1 MAGNRTN
8 FDQAMGKGHSAAWD
22 QTWDRAIAYYRA
34 ALTEFP
40 DDPAALTALGL
51 VLFQIDR
58 LDDALATYQRAAM
71 LTPGDPVAPEKCGEI
86 FERQGRLNEAIQT
99 YSAVADLH
107 LRRRDVA
114 KAIDL
119 WSRIVKLAP
128 DNLNIRMML
137 VRALENENQPQR
149 AALEYVD
156 LARALQSARELDKA
170 EQVLIRAGQLDP
182 NSPEVRVAYER
193 LRRKQPIVPINRQTR
208 SKTGMLPTLD
218 EEPAVEVVPVVEH
231 HGPQASPMDTAK
243 EVALGGLAEILFEE
257 DTDTSKANT
266 SLSVGALMR
275 GFGSGRDSE
284 GRRAQVAMYLGQAIN
299 SQSSGNTEAALSNY
313 SAALDK
319 GFDHPLIRFM
329 IGALSLEQ
337 NSPTEA
343 LEHLPEAIAREDIK
357 LGALYGLAEAHRL
370 SGNARESFA
379 YFLEAVKVLDMSL
392 VTPDRQ
398 DRLVEAY
405 ETLAES
411 LSRASEADVNRIIPG
426 LRGFLTGDNWESH
439 ARQARQQLDGA
450 NDDNVVA
457 LADQVAVPEAD
468 QVMEAMRRIDDF
480 IRRKLYATAMEEAL
494 FALDD
499 APTYL
504 PIHIRMAEILVAE
517 NKSEVAATKYKVIA
531 NTYKIR
537 GEAGRAARLL
547 QNALRLNPVDIDARR
562 ELIVMLTAQGLTEEA
577 LNQHMEL
584 ASTYYD
590 LADLETARETYEDA
604 LKIANQ
610 AGARQWSA
618 ELLHKLGDI
627 QMQRLAWRDAL
638 KIYDQIKALAP
649 EDDRARI
656 ALIDLHFRL
665 GNQPKAISELDAY
678 LKIMISQRNLSA
690 PTVVLEELLN
700 TYSDDAALVARVARL
715 YQDQGRTD
723 DAIMRLDQ
731 LGDIQ
736 LQAGQNDQARE
747 TIRQILALRPV
758 DPGPYEQLLSQI

>member
-1 MAGNRTN
+1 MAGNRAN
-8 FDQAMGKGHSAAWD
+8 FDQAMSKGHSAAWD
-22 QTWDRAIAYYRA
+22 QLWDRAIAYYRA

-40 DDPAALTALGL
+40 DEPTALSALGL
-51 VLFQIDR
+51 VLFQTDR
-58 LDDALATYQRAAM
+58 LDDALNIYQRAAM

-86 FERQGRLNEAIQT
+86 FERQGRLNEAVQT

-107 LRRRDVA
+107 LRRRDVQ

-119 WSRIVKLAP
+119 WTRIVKLAP

-156 LARALQSARELDKA
+156 LARTLQSAREPEKA
-170 EQVLIRAGQLDP
+170 EQVLMRAGQLDP
-182 NSPEVRVAYER
+182 SSAEVRVAYER
-193 LRRKQPIVPINRQTR
+193 LRRKQPILPINRQAKP
-208 SKTGMLPTLD
+208 KTGMLPPLE
-218 EEPAVEVVPVVEH
+218 EEPPVETAPAAEH
-231 HGPQASPMDTAK
+231 HGPQASPMDAAK
-243 EVALGGLAEILFEE
+243 DVAMGGLAEMLFEE
-257 DTDTSKANT
+257 DTDTSKANA

-299 SQSSGNTEAALSNY
+299 SQSSGNSDAALGNY
-313 SAALDK
+313 NAALDK

-337 NSPTEA
+337 NRAEEA
-343 LEHLPEAIAREDIK
+343 LEHFPQAIVREDIK

-370 SGNARESFA
+370 NGDTREAFT
-379 YFLEAVKVLDMSL
+379 YFLEALKTLDMSL
-392 VTPDRQ
+392 IAPDRQ

-411 LSRASEADVNRIIPG
+411 LTRASESDLNRIIPG
-426 LRGFLTGDNWESH
+426 LRGFLTGDNWENH
-439 ARQARQQLDGA
+439 ARQTRQQLDGA
-450 NDDNVVA
+450 NDETVVA

-517 NKSEVAATKYKVIA
+517 NKPEVASTKYKVIA

-562 ELIVMLTAQGLTEEA
+562 ELIAMLTAQGHTDDA
-577 LNQHMEL
+577 LKQYMEL

-590 LADLETARETYEDA
+590 LADLETARETYEEA
-604 LKIANQ
+604 LKVANQ
-610 AGARQWSA
+610 AGERQWSA

-638 KIYDQIKALAP
+638 KIYDQIKAVAP

-665 GNQPKAISELDAY
+665 GNQQKAITELDAY
-678 LKIMISQRNLSA
+678 LKIMFSQRNLSA

-700 TYSDDAALVARVARL
+700 TYPDDAALVARLARL
-715 YQDQGRTD
+715 YQDQGRKD

-731 LGDIQ
+731 LGDMQ

-747 TIRQILALRPV
+747 TINQILALRPA
-758 DPGPYEQLLSQI
+758 DPSPYEQLLAQI